1 MSARTAQ
8 LLASMGSALGAFGV
22 VNDPN
27 GANAERA
34 AKALSPTVPTTDS
47 LATEHFLNTPQ
58 AEAMIDLTV
67 SQSEWLQV
75 VTVKPRDQRAGNI
88 PRLVIN
94 DVVTEGVPENG
105 GRTIATHPDTSEV
118 SYNCAKYQATWFL
131 TLEDV
136 AEAAAHGEPDFEA
149 KVRGA
154 FAKAMGNDMARAA
167 LRGDTSLD
175 SSSRLN
181 RLLRQRDG
189 WLKQARASANYGT
202 TTRGSAWSRSLYPA
216 MTAMLPDQFADDA
229 NLRWLHGRSLDESF
243 TNYAQGLGDGSAL
256 RDRALLE
263 RTRFRPMGIDGLIVP
278 QWPSDQGFAA
288 LSGTAV
294 DPDVATD
301 DADGTITFR
310 VDTLFGGYSATHAGR
325 RVKVTCETTGATETL
340 TVADESSHLVIHTTG
355 SLGQGTISE
364 TEANYT
370 LDLADTTG
378 IMLTNPRNLYVVI
391 CRKIRAYRK
400 FEQEAERW
408 RLDVFYEADFGIFQ
422 PDAMVLQEG
431 VVPTSVTFGS

>member
-8 LLASMGSALGAFGV
+8 LLARMGSALGAFGV
-22 VNDPN
+22 QDDPA
-27 GANAERA
+27 GRRAEIA
-34 AKALSPTVPTTDS
+34 AKSLSPTVPTTDS

-67 SQSEWLQV
+67 SQSEWLSV
-75 VTVKPRDQRAGNI
+75 VTVKPRDQRAGTI

-105 GRTIATHPDTSEV
+105 GKTIATHPDTSEV

-136 AEAAAHGEPDFEA
+136 SEAAAHGEPDFEG

-175 SSSRLN
+175 ASTRLN

-189 WLKQARASANYGT
+189 WLKQARADANYAS
-202 TTRGSAWSRSLYPA
+202 TTRGSAWSRSVYPA
-216 MTAMLPDQFADDA
+216 MTAQLPDEYADDA
-229 NLRWLHGRSLDESF
+229 NLRWLHGRALDESF
-243 TNYAQGLGDGSAL
+243 TNYAQGLADGSAL

-278 QWPSDQGFAA
+278 QWPSDQGFDT
-288 LSGTAV
+288 LNGSTA

-301 DADGTITFR
+301 DGDGTATFT
-310 VDTLFGGYSATHAGR
+310 VNTMLGGYAAGNAGR
-325 RVKVTCETTGATETL
+325 RVKVTCEATGQSETL
-340 TVADESSHLVIHTTG
+340 TVLDVGGANIIRTAG

-364 TEANYT
+364 TEADYT
-370 LDLADTTG
+370 LDLADCTG
-378 IMLTNPRNLYVVI
+378 IMLTNPRNLYVVV

-422 PDAMVLQEG
+422 PEALVLQEG

>member
-1 MSARTAQ
+1 MSARNAQ
-8 LLASMGSALGAFGV
+8 LLARMGSALGAFGV
-22 VNDPN
+22 VNDAN

-34 AKALSPTVPTTDS
+34 AKSLSPTVPTTDS

-67 SQSEWLQV
+67 SQSEWLSV

-105 GRTIATHPDTSEV
+105 GKTIATHPDTSEV

-136 AEAAAHGEPDFEA
+136 SEAAAHGEPDFEG

-175 SSSRLN
+175 ASSRLN

-189 WLKQARASANYGT
+189 WLKQARAQSNYQT
-202 TTRGSAWSRSLYPA
+202 TTRGTAWDRTLYPA
-216 MTAMLPDQFADDA
+216 MSAMLPDQYADDA
-229 NLRWLHGRSLDESF
+229 NLRWLHGRSLDSSF
-243 TNYAQGLGDGSAL
+243 TNYAQTLEASAL
-256 RDRALLE
+256 RDQALTQ
-263 RTRFRPMGIDGLIVP
+263 RTRYRPMGIDGLIVP
-278 QWPSDQGFAA
+278 QWPADQGFAA
-288 LSGTAV
+288 LSGSTS

-301 DADGTITFR
+301 DGDGTITFR
-310 VDTLFGGYSATHAGR
+310 VDTLFGGYAAGHAGR
-325 RVKVTCETTGATETL
+325 RIRVTCEATGQSEVL
-340 TVADESSHLVIHTTG
+340 TVKDESSHLVVHTAG
-355 SLGQGTISE
+355 SLGQGSISE
-364 TEANYT
+364 TEADYS
-370 LDLADTTG
+370 LDVADTTG
-378 IMLTNPRNLYVVI
+378 IMLTNPRNLYVVV

-422 PDAMVLQEG
+422 PEAMVLQEG
-431 VVPTSVTFGS
+431 VIPTSVLFGS